1 VVGVQRR
8 RGIEVMNGLG
18 ILVGAGLGAFVYRRQ
33 IKMAEERALA
43 KARAERQTR
52 ERDFHYLDIVLE
64 EAKTGVRKNAGGPF
78 GAVIVQKETGKII
91 SRAHN
96 AVLATKDPTAH
107 AEMLVIREACQKLGR
122 MDLSDCEI
130 FTSCEPCPM
139 SFAAIFLSRLD
150 RLVYGASSESAIN
163 IGFDANNISDA
174 LRGSA
179 VHQKSTVKVEQL
191 NHPKFHQLFELAKKD
206 VTVY

>member
-1 VVGVQRR
+1 MVGVQRW
-8 RGIEVMNGLG
+8 IEVMNGLG

-33 IKMAEERALA
+33 IKRAEERALA

-78 GAVIVQKETGKII
+78 GAVIVEKETGKII